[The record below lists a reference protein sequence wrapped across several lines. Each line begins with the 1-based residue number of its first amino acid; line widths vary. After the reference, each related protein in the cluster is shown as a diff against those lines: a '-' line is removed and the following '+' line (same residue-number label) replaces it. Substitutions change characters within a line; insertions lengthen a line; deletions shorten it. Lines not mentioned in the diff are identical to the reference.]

1 MARGHV
7 AAALGLLSLTAFA
20 SRTAVACPFCGA
32 VKSTFAQEIKAVDV
46 AVIAT
51 LIEAPKRP
59 ETKEGELNVE
69 TPVGKFE
76 IVEVLK
82 GADQVAGEKVIEV
95 AYFDDKPV
103 GTEFLVEGAQPP
115 VIAWT
120 PPVALTPRSH
130 KYLSNLMKLPADG
143 SERLLYLMDFLG
155 DKEELLAS
163 DSYDEFALAPYSA
176 LKAIKDKMPHD
187 ALVKR
192 VLDPE
197 VVPSRRRLY
206 LTMLGVCGNDKDL
219 PVLEKLL
226 KEKDPKF
233 KAGLDATVACYLV
246 LRGEKGL
253 PLIEDL
259 FLKQETD
266 EYTDIYS
273 VVMAL
278 RILGQEKNGPIP
290 LPRIVQTMRLVLDH
304 PRVADQAIMDLAR
317 WQDWTVVDRLVT
329 LFKSDDQDVSSWVRV
344 PVVNYLRA
352 CPLPKAKAYLAELRK
367 VDPKAVRQSETL
379 YPDLP
384 SGSGDASAAAAAG
397 SSSAT
402 APAAPANSAAPQSA
416 EKSRPGSAAGGA
428 AGPKSGAESPSAAV
442 NDSATGKPKLSV
454 DAIAST
460 KSGNTLNTIEAR
472 SWYIIV
478 PAAIIGAAI
487 LAFVARGPRN
497 RRAANVK

>member
-1 MARGHV
+1 
-7 AAALGLLSLTAFA
+7 
-20 SRTAVACPFCGA
+20 
-32 VKSTFAQEIKAVDV
+32 
-46 AVIAT
+46 
-51 LIEAPKRP
+51 
-59 ETKEGELNVE
+59 VE

-76 IVEVLK
+76 IVEILK

-120 PPVALTPRSH
+120 PPVALTSRSH
-130 KYLSNLMKLPADG
+130 KYLSDLMKLPADG
-143 SERLLYLMDFLG
+143 PQRLLYLMDFLG

-176 LKAIKDKMPHD
+176 LQGIKDKMPHD
-187 ALVKR
+187 LLVKR

-290 LPRIVQTMRLVLDH
+290 LPRIVQSMRLVLNH

-317 WQDWTVVDRLVT
+317 WQDWTVIDRLVE
-329 LFKSDDQDVSSWVRV
+329 LFKSNDQDVSSWVRV

-352 CPLPKAKAYLAELRK
+352 CPLPKAKEYLAELRK
-367 VDPKAVRQSETL
+367 VDPKAIRQSETL

-384 SGSGDASAAAAAG
+384 SGSGEATAAATN
-397 SSSAT
+397 ST
-402 APAAPANSAAPQSA
+402 PANPPASAPANSPNPAPAGKSQSGSA
-416 EKSRPGSAAGGA
+416 GGSAAESKAGA
-428 AGPKSGAESPSAAV
+428 ASQSVSP
-442 NDSATGKPKLSV
+442 NDTSTDSPKLSV
-454 DAIAST
+454 QAIASG
-460 KSGNTLNTIEAR
+460 KSGDTLNTLEAR

-487 LAFVARGPRN
+487 LAFVARGPRSRQTTN
-497 RRAANVK
+497 AK

>member
-1 MARGHV
+1 MARGRV
-7 AAALGLLSLTAFA
+7 AAALGLLSLTTFA
-20 SRTAVACPFCGA
+20 CRTAVACPFCGA

-46 AVIAT
+46 AVIAK

-120 PPVALTPRSH
+120 PPVVLTPRSH
-130 KYLSNLMKLPADG
+130 KYLSDLMKLRADG
-143 SERLLYLMDFLG
+143 SARLLYLMDYLG

-187 ALVKR
+187 VLVKR

-226 KEKDPKF
+226 KVKDPKF

-352 CPLPKAKAYLAELRK
+352 CPLPKAKEYLAELRK
-367 VDPKAVRQSETL
+367 IDPKAVRQSETL

-384 SGSGDASAAAAAG
+384 SGSGDATAAAAAG

-402 APAAPANSAAPQSA
+402 APAAPANSVAPQSA
-416 EKSRPGSAAGGA
+416 EKSRSGSAASGA
-428 AGPKSGAESPSAAV
+428 AGSKSDGASPSAETNA
-442 NDSATGKPKLSV
+442 NATGKPKLAV
-454 DAIAST
+454 DTVATT
-460 KSGNTLNTIEAR
+460 KSGNTLSALEAK

-497 RRAANVK
+497 RQTTNVK

>member
-1 MARGHV
+1 MNARGRV
-7 AAALGLLSLTAFA
+7 AIALGSIVLAAFA
-20 SRTAVACPFCGA
+20 CRTAAACPFCGA

-46 AVIAT
+46 AVIAK
-51 LIEAPKRP
+51 LIEAPKRV
-59 ETKEGELNVE
+59 ESKEGELNVE

-120 PPVALTPRSH
+120 PPVALTSRSH
-130 KYLSNLMKLPADG
+130 KYLSDLMKLPADG
-143 SERLLYLMDFLG
+143 AERLLYLMDFLS

-187 ALVKR
+187 LLAKR
-192 VLDPE
+192 VQDPE

-206 LTMLGVCGNDKDL
+206 LTMLGVCGNEKDL

-290 LPRIVQTMRLVLDH
+290 LPRIVQSMRLVLDH

-317 WQDWTVVDRLVT
+317 WQDWTVIDRLVT

-352 CPLPKAKAYLAELRK
+352 CPLPKAKEYLVELRK
-367 VDPKAVRQSETL
+367 IDPKAVRQSETL

-384 SGSGDASAAAAAG
+384 SATSDATAAAG
-397 SSSAT
+397 STSGA
-402 APAAPANSAAPQSA
+402 APTTGAPANSVNPQPTQ
-416 EKSRPGSAAGGA
+416 KSKSGSAAGS
-428 AGPKSGAESPSAAV
+428 AGSKSGTASQPANASGSTEQ
-442 NDSATGKPKLSV
+442 PKLSV
-454 DAIAST
+454 QTVAAAKPSDTLST
-460 KSGNTLNTIEAR
+460 LEAK

-478 PAAIIGAAI
+478 PAAIIGAAV

-497 RRAANVK
+497 RQTTNIK